1 MKSAVK
7 NLFFGGAGSA
17 SRAGDVGLLVLR
29 LVGLLMA
36 IGHGMSKLIG
46 EGRFGPPE
54 QLVAGVEKMGFPMPT
69 AFAWAAALA
78 EFVGGI
84 LIALGLLTR
93 PAALALAFN
102 MAVAAFVA
110 HGGDPLF
117 MGGKGAAKE
126 PALLYLIPFAA
137 LALTG
142 AGRYSIDRFIAARPR
157 NGQHGIDTK

>member
-1 MKSAVK
+1 MKSTMK
-7 NLFFGGAGSA
+7 NLLFGGAGSA
-17 SRAGDVGLLVLR
+17 SRAGDVGLLLIR
-29 LVGLLMA
+29 LVGLLLA
-36 IGHGMSKLIG
+36 IGHGMSKIFG
-46 EGRFGPPE
+46 EGRFGPPD

-117 MGGKGAAKE
+117 MGTGAAKE

-142 AGRYSIDRFIAARPR
+142 AGRYSIDRLIAARRPR
-157 NGQHGIDTK
+157 KD

>member
-1 MKSAVK
+1 MKSNLK
-7 NLFFGGAGSA
+7 NLIFGGSGSA
-17 SRAGDVGLLVLR
+17 SRAGDVGLLLLR
-29 LVGLLMA
+29 LVGLMMA
-36 IGHGMSKLIG
+36 MGHGMSKLIG

-54 QLVAGVEKMGFPMPT
+54 QFVAGVEKLGFPAPT

-84 LIALGLLTR
+84 LIAIGLLTR

-102 MAVAAFVA
+102 MAVAAFLQ

-117 MGGKGAAKE
+117 MGGGGAAKE
-126 PALLYLIPFAA
+126 PAVLYLLPFAA

-142 AGRYSIDRFIAARPR
+142 AGRYSIDRFIAAGRR
-157 NGQHGIDTK
+157 RRDNA

>member
-1 MKSAVK
+1 MKSTMK
-7 NLFFGGAGSA
+7 NLLFGGPGSA
-17 SRAGDVGLLVLR
+17 SPVGDVGLLLLR
-29 LVGLLMA
+29 LVGLMMA
-36 IGHGMSKLIG
+36 IGHGMSKIIG
-46 EGRFGPPE
+46 DGRFGPPE
-54 QLVAGVEKMGFPMPT
+54 QVVAGVQKMGFPAPT
-69 AFAWAAALA
+69 AFAWGAALA
-78 EFVGGI
+78 EFLGGI

-117 MGGKGAAKE
+117 MSGKGAAKE

-142 AGRYSIDRFIAARPR
+142 AGRYSIDRLIAARRPR
-157 NGQHGIDTK
+157 KDNA